1 MTILSFHPCFGADR
15 QVILG
20 AGNLTAEHRTL
31 IGRAQAI
38 ILPQGCS
45 LELYHACIEAGAA
58 VFPEY
63 GPRFGY
69 PGKIGQVRLFEEVPC
84 PHPETYCWKDTEHL
98 RLVVGNEGTLPQAFP
113 FFVKMDRIHE
123 GKGVFFVEGE
133 ADLEEVLGRLQEKEA
148 SGSRGFLTQAAVP
161 TLGNALRAA
170 IIGRSVFA
178 YWKRPDAEG
187 RMITNISGGGR
198 IDKEW
203 RPDLRSKAEVEAKR
217 LSCRTGINLAAI
229 DFAVAVNEPDPQP
242 LFLEINYYF
251 ARRGLGHSL
260 SYYRLL
266 YGAVREWLEER
277 DLDPDRVVLY

>member
-1 MTILSFHPCFGADR
+1 MTIVSFHPCFGADR
-15 QVILG
+15 QIILG
-20 AGNLTAEHRTL
+20 AGNLTTEHRAL
-31 IGRAQAI
+31 IDRAQAI

-45 LELYHACIEAGAA
+45 PELYHACIESEAA

-63 GPRFGY
+63 GPRFRY

-98 RLVVGNEGTLPQAFP
+98 RLVVRDGGTLPQAFP

-123 GKGVFFVEGE
+123 GKGVFLVKRK
-133 ADLEEVLGRLQEKEA
+133 ADLEEVLGQLQGKEV

-187 RMITNISGGGR
+187 RMVTNISGGGR

-203 RPDLRSKAEVEAKR
+203 RPDLRNKAVVEARR
-217 LSCRTGINLAAI
+217 LSSRTGINLAAI
-229 DFAVAVNEPDPQP
+229 DFAVAVNETDPQP
-242 LFLEINYYF
+242 LLLEINYYF
-251 ARRGLGHSL
+251 ARRGLGDSL
-260 SYYRLL
+260 SFYRLL
-266 YGAVREWLEER
+266 HGAVREWLEER